1 MKTPLL
7 FMDDDAR
14 ILDGI
19 RTGDES
25 ALVKLYR
32 TNRKSITAF
41 LLRNN
46 GTADDAEDMLQEALV
61 ILWERVRAGRHE
73 YGARL
78 STFLFATVRNLW
90 LRRLARKRREG
101 PATHPEDNFADGSLS
116 TLDQMID
123 DERTEAVR
131 SALEAL
137 GEPCRTLLLLF
148 YWEELSM
155 EDIARRLGFANAAT
169 AKSKKYQCKK
179 SLKDLLTNLS
189 PGLERA

>member
-19 RTGDES
+19 RTGDET

-90 LRRLARKRREG
+90 LRRLARKRRES
-101 PATHPEDNFADGSLS
+101 PATHPPEDHPDETLS
-116 TLDQMID
+116 PLDQIID

-131 SALEAL
+131 SALDAL

-155 EDIARRLGFANAAT
+155 EDIARRLGFANADT

-179 SLKDLLTNLS
+179 SLKDLLTNRS
-189 PGLERA
+189 PGLEHA

>member
-1 MKTPLL
+1 MKAPLL
-7 FMDDDAR
+7 FMDEDAR

-19 RTGDES
+19 RTGDEA

-46 GTADDAEDMLQEALV
+46 GTGDDAEDMLQEALV
-61 ILWERVRAGRHE
+61 ILWERVRTGRHE
-73 YGARL
+73 YGAKL

-90 LRRLARKRREG
+90 LRRLARKRREI
-101 PATHPEDNFADGSLS
+101 PAKHPPEEFPDS
-116 TLDQMID
+116 TLSALDRIID
-123 DERTEAVR
+123 DEQTDAVH
-131 SALEAL
+131 SALDAL

-155 EDIARRLGFANAAT
+155 HDIALRLGFANADT

-179 SLKDLLTNLS
+179 SLKDLLTNRS
-189 PGLERA
+189 PGLERG